1 MVNIEDIYGPSE
13 YLKAADLPPKPVKY
27 KIQDVYTDTFF
38 QNNTV
43 VTKVV
48 LALEGTKKHF
58 IVNRTNAYILADM
71 FGKEADAWKGKE
83 ITVVKQLIKMSDG
96 TEGFTIVVQR
106 GKENVP

>member
-38 QNNTV
+38 QNNTA

-71 FGKEADAWKGKE
+71 FGKEASPCGSIN
-83 ITVVKQLIKMSDG
+83 ITAAFMFLAMW
-96 TEGFTIVVQR
+96 FIV
-106 GKENVP
+106 